1 MKPRSFLLIGS
12 LVALSTVDL
21 FGLDYVTLERDG
33 QRHNLRGKIMV
44 IATDGGLLLQ
54 ACDGILWTVQPE
66 EIVEQKDDA
75 KPFVPLSR
83 EAIVKQLQRE
93 LPGFEFYETQHFV
106 VGYNTTKAYAQWCGG
121 LYERLHSGFHNY
133 WRRRGAALEEPQ
145 WPLVALVFQDKSSY
159 AAYAHE
165 ELGTAA
171 ESIVGYYSLRS
182 NRITTYDLTGSE
194 QLRTAGPRPRAAV
207 RNSQLRI
214 NQLLSR
220 PQAEP
225 TVATLIHEATHLLA
239 YNSGLQR
246 RYADNPLWLSEGVAV
261 FFETPDLKSRRGW
274 RSIGTINR
282 TRLAQL
288 QSYLPTRPADSLVTL
303 LRDDARMR
311 DGDTAVN
318 AYAESWALCHFLL
331 RRHPT
336 AFVDYLETHAGKTP
350 LVYDTPQE
358 RIELFE
364 KHFGTIQAL
373 EVEFRRYVE
382 KLR

>member
-1 MKPRSFLLIGS
+1 MKPLSCSLIG
-12 LVALSTVDL
+12 LFVALGTVDL
-21 FGLDYVTLERDG
+21 FGLDYVALERDG
-33 QRHNLRGKIMV
+33 KRHDLAGKILV
-44 IATDGGLLLQ
+44 TAADGGLLLQ
-54 ACDGILWTVQPE
+54 ASDGILWTVQPA
-66 EIVEQKDDA
+66 EIVEQNHDA
-75 KPFVPLSR
+75 APFVPLGR
-83 EAIVKQLQRE
+83 EAIIKRLQQE
-93 LPGFEFYETQHFV
+93 LPGFEFYETTHFV

-121 LYERLHSGFHNY
+121 LYERLYNGFHNY

-159 AAYAHE
+159 AAYARE
-165 ELGTAA
+165 ELGKAA
-171 ESIVGYYSLRS
+171 KSIVGYYSLRT

-194 QLRTAGPRPRAAV
+194 QLRTAGPRPRASV
-207 RNSQLRI
+207 RI

-225 TVATLIHEATHLLA
+225 TVATIIHEATHLLA

-246 RYADNPLWLSEGVAV
+246 RYADNPLWLSEGIAV

-288 QSYLPTRPADSLVTL
+288 HSYLPARPADSLLTL
-303 LRDDARMR
+303 LRDDKRMR
-311 DGDTAVN
+311 DGDTAVT

-331 RRHPT
+331 RRHP
-336 AFVDYLETHAGKTP
+336 ADFVEYLAEHAGKTP

-358 RIELFE
+358 RVELFE
-364 KHFGTIQAL
+364 KHFGSIPAL
-373 EVEFRRYVE
+373 DAEFRRYVE
-382 KLR
+382 KLH

>member
-1 MKPRSFLLIGS
+1 MKPLSFLLIGL
-12 LVALSTVDL
+12 LVALGTVDL

-33 QRHNLRGKIMV
+33 QRHDLCGKIMV
-44 IATDGGLLLQ
+44 TATDGGLLLQ
-54 ACDGILWTVQPE
+54 ASDGILWTVQPE
-66 EIVEQKDDA
+66 EIVEQTDDA

-83 EAIVKQLQRE
+83 EAIIKQLQRE
-93 LPGFEFYETQHFV
+93 LPGFEFHETTHFV

-121 LYERLHSGFHNY
+121 LYERLYNGFHNY
-133 WRRRGAALEEPQ
+133 WRRRGAVLEEPQ

-159 AAYAHE
+159 AAYARE

-171 ESIVGYYSLRS
+171 KSIVGYYSLRT

-194 QLRTAGPRPRAAV
+194 QLRTAGPRPRATV
-207 RNSQLRI
+207 RI

-225 TVATLIHEATHLLA
+225 TVATIIHEATHLLA
-239 YNSGLQR
+239 YNTGLQR

-288 QSYLPTRPADSLVTL
+288 QSYLPTRPADSLLTL
-303 LRDDARMR
+303 LRDDNRMR

-331 RRHPT
+331 RRHT
-336 AFVDYLETHAGKTP
+336 TDFVEYLETHAGKTW

-364 KHFGTIQAL
+364 KHFGSIQAL
-373 EVEFRRYVE
+373 DVEFRRYVE